1 MDGAGLIFDFDTTE
15 FGPNLGF
22 VRLVVVE
29 EKIHMFVDVPKLE
42 QLFRSDSTV
51 VRTSSKYKSRYCV
64 AGSFQK

>member
-22 VRLVVVE
+22 VRLVIVE
-29 EKIHMFVDVPKLE
+29 EKINVFVDVARLE

-51 VRTSSKYKSRYCV
+51 VCTSLTYKSR
-64 AGSFQK
+64 

>member
-51 VRTSSKYKSRYCV
+51 VHTSSKYKSRYCV